1 MKLNQ
6 RVTAEHLEDYAAA
19 LRVES
24 MPPAMAGDAEALA
37 RQVDA
42 LARDIA
48 ARGVAH
54 AQRARDVLE
63 GAQALSRAAGALIVA
78 LKSGALKDSAQGARA
93 LAFAVAHAASRA
105 LLDAEAVAR
114 KKTAKT

>member
-6 RVTAEHLEDYAAA
+6 RVTAEHLEDYATA
-19 LRVES
+19 LRGES
-24 MPPAMAGDAEALA
+24 MPPDMAGDAEALA

-78 LKSGALKDSAQGARA
+78 LKSGALKDSAQGART
-93 LAFAVAHAASRA
+93 LAFAVAHAASR
-105 LLDAEAVAR
+105 LILDVEAVAS